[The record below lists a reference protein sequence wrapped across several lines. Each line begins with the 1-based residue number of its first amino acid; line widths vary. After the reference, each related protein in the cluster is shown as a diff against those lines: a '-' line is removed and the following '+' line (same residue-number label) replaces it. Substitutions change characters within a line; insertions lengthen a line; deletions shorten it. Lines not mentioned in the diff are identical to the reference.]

1 VAGYVEHFGLKLH
14 PFKTAPDP
22 RFAFATRAHEIALLR
37 IQDSVEQRLGLCL
50 LEGDIGV
57 GKSTVA
63 NILMQ
68 GWLSEP
74 ERYSPGYVANPA
86 GNTVAQFARKVLIS
100 FGLEPTR
107 NAEDCLA
114 ILRNLLLDNF
124 DNGITTILL
133 IDEAQTIHAA
143 NMRTVHHLTN
153 EQTPTDK
160 LLQIVLLAQPN
171 IDRKLSYFPAL
182 RSRIARRGTLDPLV
196 FPDAIAMMRHR
207 ITVAGGDFDLLF
219 PERVRRLIYNAAGG
233 VPRRLCVLADNAMMH
248 SYLQSYA
255 AVDEESVC
263 KAADELKF
271 ETGGGK

>member
-1 VAGYVEHFGLKLH
+1 MAGYVEHFGLKLH

-68 GWLSEP
+68 GWLSDSD
-74 ERYSPGYVANPA
+74 RYSPGYVANPA
-86 GNTVAQFARKVLIS
+86 GNTVAQFARKVLVS

-114 ILRNLLLDNF
+114 ILRSFLLDNF
-124 DNGITTILL
+124 EAGITTILL
-133 IDEAQTIHAA
+133 VDEAQTIHSA
-143 NMRTVHHLTN
+143 NMRTIHNLTN

-182 RSRIARRGTLDPLV
+182 RSRIARRGTLDALV
-196 FPDAIAMMRHR
+196 FPDAMDMMQHR
-207 ITVAGGDFDLLF
+207 ITVAGGKFARIF
-219 PERVRRLIYNAAGG
+219 PERVHRLMYNAAGG
-233 VPRRLCVLADNAMMH
+233 VPRRLCVLADNAMMNAFIRNLT
-248 SYLQSYA
+248 S
-255 AVDEESVC
+255 VDEEAVC
-263 KAADELKF
+263 QAAEELKF
-271 ETGGGK
+271 DAGGVK